1 MRSSWSYRQSAK
13 TGGRAGFLIFPVS
26 WTRKGVRW
34 IDYLTKSVPPLKL
47 GTLWK
52 FIGMIC
58 VTVCWLKSLGWV
70 ITKVGP
76 VTKLER
82 DIILYK
88 SPPHTL
94 AIIITV
100 FSLPQHWA
108 QKWDLKDGIWKKLPQ
123 KRLPSS
129 NGKATNSLQVS
140 TKHSCNHH
148 HNQHLLPPL
157 ITGRL
162 AVVYSYGSEVG
173 TFWRLSTL
181 CCFYAW
187 KAVWSLNRLPCCP
200 VSPNLINHDIRL
212 QSVYACIDRAF
223 RFYFWGAGSRRKNP
237 QSWISLSSSG
247 RTMNGHNY
255 SFFCSVKSK

>member
-1 MRSSWSYRQSAK
+1 MLQCVGWSRWDELSPKLAPSPNLKETSFSTSLHLTPLQSSSQSSVSHNIGLK
-13 TGGRAGFLIFPVS
+13 NGTWKMGSEKNYLKKGSRHPTG
-26 WTRKGVRW
+26 
-34 IDYLTKSVPPLKL
+34 
-47 GTLWK
+47 
-52 FIGMIC
+52 
-58 VTVCWLKSLGWV
+58 
-70 ITKVGP
+70 
-76 VTKLER
+76 
-82 DIILYK
+82 
-88 SPPHTL
+88 
-94 AIIITV
+94 
-100 FSLPQHWA
+100 
-108 QKWDLKDGIWKKLPQ
+108 
-123 KRLPSS
+123 KRH
-129 NGKATNSLQVS
+129 NSLQVS

-148 HNQHLLPPL
+148 HHQRLFPPL
-157 ITGRL
+157 INGRL